1 MVGCKFICYVLK
13 EVEAFHF
20 PPILS
25 IWISFFLFFFF
36 CLFFIYRCVLS
47 LVETTALLFK
57 EAPKSLN
64 FLSKCNVKKI
74 ACMEARERYIKSK
87 VNGEYNV
94 RQF

>member
-1 MVGCKFICYVLK
+1 MHSVFSGK
-13 EVEAFHF
+13 
-20 PPILS
+20 
-25 IWISFFLFFFF
+25 
-36 CLFFIYRCVLS
+36 
-47 LVETTALLFK
+47 TALWFK

-74 ACMEARERYIKSK
+74 ACMEVRERYIKSK